1 MTGKSYYKFTI
12 LGCGSSG
19 GVPRLGNNW
28 GNCDPNN
35 KRNIRTR
42 CSLLVQRFNRF
53 GHSTTVLIDTSPDM
67 RMQLIKASIGT
78 LDGVIYTHSHAD
90 HVNGIDD
97 LRMVAINRK
106 KRVPVWADNK
116 TRVRLE
122 KSFDYVFKQ
131 LSGSKYPPILDL
143 NPILGA
149 TEVEGPGG
157 IITFQALPVNHGEID
172 ALGFRIGNL
181 AYIPDVLEI
190 YQDTWPLLSNLSYL
204 VIDALRYSPHPS
216 HTHLE
221 KTLNWIKT
229 IRPKMAILTNMHTDL
244 DYEKVDLET
253 PKNVSPAYDGLTL
266 ETKI

>member
-1 MTGKSYYKFTI
+1 
-12 LGCGSSG
+12 
-19 GVPRLGNNW
+19 
-28 GNCDPNN
+28 
-35 KRNIRTR
+35 
-42 CSLLVQRFNRF
+42 
-53 GHSTTVLIDTSPDM
+53 M

-143 NPILGA
+143 NPIVGT

-190 YQDTWPLLSNLSYL
+190 YEDTWPLLSNLSYL

-216 HTHLE
+216 HTHGASSVSVPVGRTSPLE
-221 KTLNWIKT
+221 PRPSPPALSLRSSSMIPASGPRGYATAHASTELLVILIP
-229 IRPKMAILTNMHTDL
+229 IRGIDIQFK
-244 DYEKVDLET
+244 
-253 PKNVSPAYDGLTL
+253 
-266 ETKI
+266 